1 MERFSPPVP
10 EMPALGA
17 GPPAASNNSNAAP
30 PESADA
36 ATYAQARPADP
47 TVAVH
52 AIDSF
57 PPEKLKAQSY
67 YHPADGDKP
76 NILFAMLIGVTDD
89 RVIDPT
95 NDEVISKLY
104 GKGKEYNVRDIIPKN
119 HLVILKKEGRR
130 RAIVAGLTI
139 PANANWKC
147 PQLIQYLLDNPP
159 SDEDARH
166 CLNTAEA
173 FKAIKKTEQL
183 RSSSSVLA
191 KKLRKLRM
199 FHALFDE
206 EIRDKFFARNDQI
219 SRRALDARNS
229 EDRDKDYYELA
240 CDLYNDPSRQYR
252 SEVFPELGAPFDASH
267 ALLAPIEG
275 LRADRKE
282 VKDFLVDMRGN
293 LTKLMAD
300 YKQSGNGT
308 GNLVQEEGGEEGE
321 EQYTDDYDRVN
332 FLQRSKFDNVVGYYW
347 ILVEKL
353 DVFSQVEQ
361 TLGPL
366 SASMSRVPSA
376 SSNRSSSNGSSR
388 GGSSRGG
395 NSGNSPSET
404 TQAALA
410 YLASAADAG
419 KRKRI
424 DELRGELRAEQSS
437 LMEL

>member
-1 MERFSPPVP
+1 MEPSSPPAP

-36 ATYAQARPADP
+36 AACAQARPADP
-47 TVAVH
+47 AVAVH
-52 AIDSF
+52 AINSF
-57 PPEKLKAQSY
+57 HPEKLKAQS
-67 YHPADGDKP
+67 HCCPADGDKP
-76 NILFAMLIGVTDD
+76 NILFATLVGVTDE

-95 NDEVISKLY
+95 NDEVMSKLH
-104 GKGKEYNVRDIIPKN
+104 GKGKEHNVRDIVPKN
-119 HLVILKKEGRR
+119 HLVVLKKECRR

-147 PQLIQYLLDNPP
+147 PQLVQCLLDNPP

-166 CLNTAEA
+166 CLNAAEA

-206 EIRDKFFARNDQI
+206 EIRDEFFARNDQI

-229 EDRDKDYYELA
+229 EDLDKDCYELA
-240 CDLYNDPSRQYR
+240 CDLYNDPSCQHC
-252 SEVFPELGAPFDASH
+252 SEAFPELGAPFDVSH
-267 ALLAPIEG
+267 ALLAPSEG

-293 LTKLMAD
+293 LTTLVAD
-300 YKQSGNGT
+300 YKQSGNGA

-321 EQYTDDYDRVN
+321 EQCTDDCDRIN
-332 FLQRSKFDNVVGYYW
+332 FLQRSKFDNVVGCCW
-347 ILVEKL
+347 TVVEKL

-376 SSNRSSSNGSSR
+376 SSTRSSSSGNSR
-388 GGSSRGG
+388 GGNSRGV

-404 TQAALA
+404 AQAALA